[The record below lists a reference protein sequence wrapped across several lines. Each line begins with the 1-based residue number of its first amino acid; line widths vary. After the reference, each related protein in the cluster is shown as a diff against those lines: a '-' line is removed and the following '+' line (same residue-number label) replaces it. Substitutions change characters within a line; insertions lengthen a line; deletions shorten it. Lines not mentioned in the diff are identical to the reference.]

1 MSDYIF
7 FGGSFA
13 KLLLYFFFIGFDR
26 KKQEQ
31 TPLKTSYE
39 LNRRVIEGF
48 SRLDCEPWSTIKEGC
63 FNELLCNPKKCRPD
77 GRVALR

>member
-1 MSDYIF
+1 MSDCIF

-13 KLLLYFFFIGFDR
+13 KLLYFFFIGFDR
-26 KKQEQ
+26 KKHVRIKSCVQEQ

-48 SRLDCEPWSTIKEGC
+48 SRL
-63 FNELLCNPKKCRPD
+63 
-77 GRVALR
+77 